1 METSFWGPAAWKLGH
16 SITFNYPHNP
26 TPEDKQKYYN
36 YFKNLGDILPCP
48 SCSKSYKIYFKYIPI
63 NDFLEDIYGIT
74 FWFYTIHYLVNK
86 KLNKKNI
93 SFHQVVKIYYSQKAS
108 CPKVVDL
115 TNLNGKCTAKPTQEA
130 DVNTKY
136 AEFKNI
142 TETKYLKKIADYIAV
157 LIKSPEYLAMMN
169 IVK

>member
-16 SITFNYPHNP
+16 SITFNYPVNP

-36 YFKNLGDILPCP
+36 YFKNLGDVLPCP

-63 NDFLEDIYGIT
+63 DDFLNDTYGIT
-74 FWFYTIHYLVNK
+74 FWFYIIHYLVNK

-93 SFHQVVKIYYSQKAS
+93 SFHQVISIYYSQKAS

-115 TNLNGKCTAKPTQEA
+115 TNLNGKCTAKPVQETN
-130 DVNTKY
+130 DDKY
-136 AEFKNI
+136 TEFKKI
-142 TETKYLKKIADYIAV
+142 TDERYMVKIANHIAI
-157 LIKSPEYLAMMN
+157 LIKSPEYLAMTN
-169 IVK
+169 TSK